1 MAEVT
6 SDSAEGM
13 DVKIELARIEMKGK
27 EAAVTFMVSTD
38 SGPGPHFEIDFLV
51 LAHNG
56 LDDALAASQMAL
68 RLFVAGLA
76 GAGEKTNFVKSTQ
89 PEQRGG
95 GLTEQSSGRVASV
108 APGLLR
114 RRCGRCGGSC
124 CGSAA
129 E

>member
-1 MAEVT
+1 MMAEVT
-6 SDSAEGM
+6 NDSAEGM

-38 SGPGPHFEIDFLV
+38 SGPGPQFEIDFLV

-76 GAGEKTNFVKSTQ
+76 EAAKKPILSS
-89 PEQRGG
+89 
-95 GLTEQSSGRVASV
+95 LLSQSS
-108 APGLLR
+108 
-114 RRCGRCGGSC
+114 
-124 CGSAA
+124 AA
-129 E
+129 AG

>member
-1 MAEVT
+1 MMAEVT
-6 SDSAEGM
+6 NNSAEGM

-27 EAAVTFMVSTD
+27 EASVTFRVSTD

-76 GAGEKTNFVKSTQ
+76 EAAKKPTLSSLVS
-89 PEQRGG
+89 
-95 GLTEQSSGRVASV
+95 QSSG
-108 APGLLR
+108 
-114 RRCGRCGGSC
+114 
-124 CGSAA
+124 AA
-129 E
+129 G